1 MGGDGGVDAGGDG
14 GTETIRVLAIEDE
27 PDIRMLLE
35 MILDRGGFASL
46 VVGDGMTGLDRIAD
60 WSPDVVL
67 LDVGLPVI
75 DGWEVLRRIREQ
87 GDLPV
92 VLLTAYGSDRDRIRG
107 REAGATDFLTKPFD
121 RDELVTVL
129 RAAVTPDD

>member
-1 MGGDGGVDAGGDG
+1 MTVEA
-14 GTETIRVLAIEDE
+14 TPIRVLAVEDE

-35 MILDRGGFASL
+35 IIFERGGFASL
-46 VVGDGMTGLDRIAD
+46 VVNDGMTALARPDE
-60 WSPDVVL
+60 WVPDVVL
-67 LDVGLPVI
+67 LDVGLPVM

-92 VLLTAYGSDRDRIRG
+92 VLLTAYGSDDDRVRS

-121 RDELVTVL
+121 RDELVAAL
-129 RAAVTPDD
+129 RAAVGRAD

>member
-1 MGGDGGVDAGGDG
+1 MTA
-14 GTETIRVLAIEDE
+14 EPQPIRVLAIEDE

-35 MILDRGGFASL
+35 MILERGGFASL

-60 WSPDVVL
+60 WAPDVVL

-75 DGWEVLRRIREQ
+75 DGWEVLRRIRDD

-92 VLLTAYGSDRDRIRG
+92 VLLTAYGSDKDRVRG
-107 REAGATDFLTKPFD
+107 REAGATAFLTKPFD
-121 RDELVTVL
+121 RDELVAAL
-129 RAAVTPDD
+129 RAAVAPAAPTGAGD

>member
-1 MGGDGGVDAGGDG
+1 VT
-14 GTETIRVLAIEDE
+14 TEPSAIRVLAVEDE

-35 MILDRGGFASL
+35 MILERGGFETL
-46 VVGDGMTGLDRIAD
+46 VVADGMTGLERIAD

-92 VLLTAYGSDRDRIRG
+92 VLLTAYGSDADRIRG

-121 RDELVTVL
+121 RDELVAVL
-129 RAAVTPDD
+129 RTAAGQPG

>member
-1 MGGDGGVDAGGDG
+1 MGGDGSVGAGGG
-14 GTETIRVLAIEDE
+14 GGPEAIRVLAIEDE

-35 MILDRGGFASL
+35 MILDRGGFTSL
-46 VVGDGMTGLDRIAD
+46 VVADGMTGLDRIAD
-60 WSPDVVL
+60 WAPDVVL

-75 DGWEVLRRIREQ
+75 DGWEVLRRIREE

-121 RDELVTVL
+121 RDELVAVL
-129 RAAVTPDD
+129 RAAVAPND